1 MYNNTPIATQVR
13 AVFTWMNLS
22 PKPFAFVII
31 NRCQAHMMSEVRL
44 IQVMNRLGYLSL
56 SDNQQKAVVEFV
68 GGRNVLVVLPTVAES
83 LSDLRPLPWC
93 CAIEGEGLA
102 RQVQV
107 LAIQR
112 SRELKM
118 AGRERMCAVC
128 QTTHTP

>member
-1 MYNNTPIATQVR
+1 
-13 AVFTWMNLS
+13 MNLS
-22 PKPFAFVII
+22 PKLFAFVII
-31 NRCQAHMMSEVRL
+31 NRCRVHMMSEVRL
-44 IQVMNRLGYLSL
+44 IQVTNRLGYLSL
-56 SDNQQKAVVEFV
+56 SDNQQKAVVEFD

-102 RQVQV
+102 RQV

-118 AGRERMCAVC
+118 VGRERMCVVC
-128 QTTHTP
+128 QTTHTR